1 MKKIKTKR
9 KHFLRTLIILI
20 LIILTSSL
28 LLINYI
34 SKKINPIFFKY
45 AEIET
50 KKFSNLI
57 INNAISKTV
66 TDRIKPDEIFKITND
81 KNDEIKTI
89 DFNTP
94 KINEYL
100 TKATK
105 SIQEEMQNIENGNI
119 NKIDKDITKKYN
131 KEDLKKGII
140 YSLNTGVIS
149 NNPLLANL
157 GPKIPIKINLV
168 GDVISYVSADVED
181 YGINNSMVRVF
192 INLKVTE
199 EVMIPFYGKEIEMEA
214 KVPIAIKL
222 ITGKLPEY
230 YLGTNQ
236 SKQIVVPNQL
246 EKQKKI

>member
-1 MKKIKTKR
+1 MKKIKTKK
-9 KHFLRTLIILI
+9 KHFIRTLIIL
-20 LIILTSSL
+20 LIIILLTS
-28 LLINYI
+28 LLIIKYI
-34 SKKINPIFFKY
+34 SKKIYPMVFKY

-66 TDRIKPDEIFKITND
+66 TDKITPDEIFKITYD

-94 KINEYL
+94 KINKYL

-105 SIQEEMQNIENGNI
+105 SIQEDIQNIEKGNI
-119 NKIDKDITKKYN
+119 NKIDKDITQKYN
-131 KEDLKKGII
+131 KKDLEKGII
-140 YSLNTGVIS
+140 YTLNTGVIS
-149 NNPLLANL
+149 NSPLLTNL
-157 GPKIPIKINLV
+157 GPKIPIKINLI

-181 YGINNSMVRVF
+181 YGINNSMIRVF

-199 EVMIPFYGKEIEMEA
+199 EVIIPFYGKEINMEA

-236 SKQIVVPNQL
+236 KKQIVVPN
-246 EKQKKI
+246 

>member
-9 KHFLRTLIILI
+9 KHFIRTLLILLILI
-20 LIILTSSL
+20 LITSL
-28 LLINYI
+28 LIIKHI
-34 SKKINPIFFKY
+34 SKIINTQFFKY

-66 TDRIKPDEIFKITND
+66 TDKITPEEIFKITYD
-81 KNDEIKTI
+81 KNDEIKTV

-105 SIQEEMQNIENGNI
+105 SIQEDIQDIEKGNI
-119 NKIDKDITKKYN
+119 NKIDRAITQKYK

-140 YSLNTGVIS
+140 YSLNTGTIS
-149 NNPLLANL
+149 NSPILSNL
-157 GPKIPIKINLV
+157 GPKIPIKINLI
-168 GDVISYVSADVED
+168 GDVISYISADVED
-181 YGINNSMVRVF
+181 YGINNSMIRVF
-192 INLKVTE
+192 INIKVTE
-199 EVMIPFYGKEIEMEA
+199 EIIIPFYGKNIDMEA

-230 YLGTNQ
+230 YLGKTE
-236 SKQIVVPNQL
+236 SKKIVVPN
-246 EKQKKI
+246 

>member
-1 MKKIKTKR
+1 MKKIKTKK
-9 KHFLRTLIILI
+9 KHFIRTLIIL
-20 LIILTSSL
+20 LIIILLTS
-28 LLINYI
+28 LLIIKYI
-34 SKKINPIFFKY
+34 SKKIYPMVFKY

-66 TDRIKPDEIFKITND
+66 TDKITPDEIFKITYD
-81 KNDEIKTI
+81 KNEEIKTI

-94 KINEYL
+94 KINKYL

-105 SIQEEMQNIENGNI
+105 SIQEDIQNIEKGNI
-119 NKIDKDITKKYN
+119 NKIDKDITQKYN
-131 KEDLKKGII
+131 KKDLEKGII
-140 YSLNTGVIS
+140 YTLNTGVIS
-149 NNPLLANL
+149 NSPLLTNL
-157 GPKIPIKINLV
+157 GPKIPIKINLI

-181 YGINNSMVRVF
+181 YGINNSMIRVF

-199 EVMIPFYGKEIEMEA
+199 EVIIPFYGKEINMEA

-236 SKQIVVPNQL
+236 KKQIVVPN
-246 EKQKKI
+246 

>member
-9 KHFLRTLIILI
+9 KHFIRTLSILIIIILI
-20 LIILTSSL
+20 TSLII
-28 LLINYI
+28 INYI
-34 SKKINPIFFKY
+34 SKKIYPIVFKY

-66 TDRIKPDEIFKITND
+66 TDKITTDEIFKITND

-94 KINEYL
+94 VINKYL

-105 SIQEEMQNIENGNI
+105 SIQKDIQNLEKGNA
-119 NKIDKDITKKYN
+119 NNIDKKIIKKY
-131 KEDLKKGII
+131 DIKKGII
-140 YSLNTGVIS
+140 YTLNTGVITNS
-149 NNPLLANL
+149 PLLANL
-157 GPKIPIKINLV
+157 GPKIPIKINLI
-168 GDVISYVSADVED
+168 GDIISYVSADIED
-181 YGINNSMVRVF
+181 YGINNSMIRVF

-199 EVMIPFYGKEIEMEA
+199 EVIIPFYGKEINMEA
-214 KVPIAIKL
+214 KVPIAVKL

-230 YLGTNQ
+230 YLGSGQ
-236 SKQIVVPNQL
+236 KKQIVVPN
-246 EKQKKI
+246 

>member
-1 MKKIKTKR
+1 MRKVKTKK
-9 KHFLRTLIILI
+9 KHILRTLII
-20 LIILTSSL
+20 IILLVLLSSL
-28 LLINYI
+28 LIINYI
-34 SKKINPIFFKY
+34 SKKIYPPLFKY

-66 TDRIKPDEIFKITND
+66 TNKIDPDEIFKITND

-94 KINEYL
+94 KINKYL

-105 SIQEEMQNIENGNI
+105 SIQEDIQNIEKGNI
-119 NKIDKDITKKYN
+119 NKIDKEITKKYN
-131 KEDLKKGII
+131 KKDLEKGII
-140 YSLNTGVIS
+140 YTLNTGTIS
-149 NNPLLANL
+149 NSPLLSNL
-157 GPKIPIKINLV
+157 GPKIPIKINLI
-168 GDVISYVSADVED
+168 GDVISYVSADVEN
-181 YGINNSMVRVF
+181 YGINNSMIRVF

-199 EVMIPFYGKEIEMEA
+199 EVIIPFYGKEINMEA

-222 ITGKLPEY
+222 VTGKLPEY

-236 SKQIVVPNQL
+236 SKQIVVPN
-246 EKQKKI
+246 

>member
-1 MKKIKTKR
+1 M
-9 KHFLRTLIILI
+9 L
-20 LIILTSSL
+20 
-28 LLINYI
+28 
-34 SKKINPIFFKY
+34 FKY

-57 INNAISKTV
+57 INNAISKTI
-66 TDRIKPDEIFKITND
+66 TDKITPDEIFKITTD

-105 SIQEEMQNIENGNI
+105 NIQEDIQNIEKGNI
-119 NKIDKDITKKYN
+119 NKIDKDITKRYN
-131 KEDLKKGII
+131 KKDLKKGII
-140 YSLNTGVIS
+140 YSFNTGTIS
-149 NNPLLANL
+149 NSPILANL
-157 GPKIPIKINLV
+157 GPKIPIKINLI

-199 EVMIPFYGKEIEMEA
+199 EVIIPFYGKEMNMEA

-236 SKQIVVPNQL
+236 SKQIVVPN
-246 EKQKKI
+246 

>member
-1 MKKIKTKR
+1 MKKIKTKK
-9 KHFLRTLIILI
+9 KHFIRTLIIL
-20 LIILTSSL
+20 LIIILLTS
-28 LLINYI
+28 LLIIKYI
-34 SKKINPIFFKY
+34 SKKIYPMVFKY

-66 TDRIKPDEIFKITND
+66 TDKITPDEIFKITYD

-94 KINEYL
+94 KINKYL

-105 SIQEEMQNIENGNI
+105 SIQKDIQNIEKGNI
-119 NKIDKDITKKYN
+119 NKIDKDITQKYN
-131 KEDLKKGII
+131 KKDLEKGII
-140 YSLNTGVIS
+140 YTLNTGVIS
-149 NNPLLANL
+149 NSPLLTNL
-157 GPKIPIKINLV
+157 GPKIPIKINLI
-168 GDVISYVSADVED
+168 GDVISYVSSDVED
-181 YGINNSMVRVF
+181 YGINNSMIRVF

-199 EVMIPFYGKEIEMEA
+199 EVIIPFYGKEINMEA

-236 SKQIVVPNQL
+236 KKQIVVPN
-246 EKQKKI
+246 

>member
-1 MKKIKTKR
+1 MKKIKTKK
-9 KHFLRTLIILI
+9 KHFIRTLIILLIII
-20 LIILTSSL
+20 LITSL
-28 LLINYI
+28 LIIKYI
-34 SKKINPIFFKY
+34 SKKIYPMVFKY

-66 TDRIKPDEIFKITND
+66 TDKITPDEIFKITYD
-81 KNDEIKTI
+81 KNEEIKTI

-94 KINEYL
+94 KINKYL

-105 SIQEEMQNIENGNI
+105 SIQEDIQNIEKGNI
-119 NKIDKDITKKYN
+119 NKIDKDITQKYN
-131 KEDLKKGII
+131 KKDLEKGII
-140 YSLNTGVIS
+140 YTLNTGVIS
-149 NNPLLANL
+149 NSPLLTNL
-157 GPKIPIKINLV
+157 GPKIPIKINLI

-181 YGINNSMVRVF
+181 YGINNSMIRVF

-199 EVMIPFYGKEIEMEA
+199 EVIIPFYGKEINMEA

-236 SKQIVVPNQL
+236 KKQIVVPN
-246 EKQKKI
+246 

>member
-1 MKKIKTKR
+1 MKKIKTKK
-9 KHFLRTLIILI
+9 KHFIRTLIIL
-20 LIILTSSL
+20 LIIILLTS
-28 LLINYI
+28 LLIIKYI
-34 SKKINPIFFKY
+34 SKKIYPMVFKY

-66 TDRIKPDEIFKITND
+66 TDKITPDEIFKITYD

-94 KINEYL
+94 KINKYL

-105 SIQEEMQNIENGNI
+105 SIQKDIQNIEKGNI
-119 NKIDKDITKKYN
+119 NKIDKDITQKYN
-131 KEDLKKGII
+131 KKDLEKGII
-140 YSLNTGVIS
+140 YTLNTGVIS
-149 NNPLLANL
+149 NSPLLTNL
-157 GPKIPIKINLV
+157 GPKIPIKINLI

-181 YGINNSMVRVF
+181 YGINNSMIRVF

-199 EVMIPFYGKEIEMEA
+199 EVIIPFYGKEINMEA

-236 SKQIVVPNQL
+236 KKQIVVPN
-246 EKQKKI
+246 

>member
-1 MKKIKTKR
+1 MKKIKTK
-9 KHFLRTLIILI
+9 KTHFLRTLTILIILI
-20 LIILTSSL
+20 LTTSILI
-28 LLINYI
+28 INYI
-34 SKKINPIFFKY
+34 SKKIYPQIFKY

-66 TDRIKPDEIFKITND
+66 TDKITPEEIFKITTD

-105 SIQEEMQNIENGNI
+105 SIQEDIQNIEKGNI
-119 NKIDKDITKKYN
+119 NKIDKDITQKYN

-149 NNPLLANL
+149 SSPILANL
-157 GPKIPIKINLV
+157 GPKIPIKINLI

-181 YGINNSMVRVF
+181 YGINNSMIRVF

-199 EVMIPFYGKEIEMEA
+199 EVMIPFYGKDINMEA

-222 ITGKLPEY
+222 ITGKLPQY
-230 YLGTNQ
+230 YLGTTQ
-236 SKQIVVPNQL
+236 SKQIVVPN
-246 EKQKKI
+246 

>member
-1 MKKIKTKR
+1 MKKIKTKK
-9 KHFLRTLIILI
+9 KHFIRTLIII
-20 LIILTSSL
+20 LIIILLTS
-28 LLINYI
+28 LLIIKYI
-34 SKKINPIFFKY
+34 SKKIYPMVFKY

-66 TDRIKPDEIFKITND
+66 TDKITPDEIFKITYD

-94 KINEYL
+94 KINKYL

-236 SKQIVVPNQL
+236 SKQIVVPN
-246 EKQKKI
+246 

>member
-1 MKKIKTKR
+1 MKKVKTKK
-9 KHFLRTLIILI
+9 KHFIRTLIIL
-20 LIILTSSL
+20 LIIILLTS
-28 LLINYI
+28 LLIIKYI
-34 SKKINPIFFKY
+34 SKKIYPMVFKY

-66 TDRIKPDEIFKITND
+66 TDKITPDEIFKITYD

-94 KINEYL
+94 KINKYL

-105 SIQEEMQNIENGNI
+105 SIQEDIQNIEKGNI
-119 NKIDKDITKKYN
+119 NKIDKDITQKYN
-131 KEDLKKGII
+131 KKDLEKGII
-140 YSLNTGVIS
+140 YTLNTGVIS
-149 NNPLLANL
+149 NSPLLTNL
-157 GPKIPIKINLV
+157 GPKIPIKINLI

-181 YGINNSMVRVF
+181 YGINNSMIRVF

-199 EVMIPFYGKEIEMEA
+199 EVIIPFYGKEINMEA

-236 SKQIVVPNQL
+236 KKQIVVPN
-246 EKQKKI
+246 

>member
-1 MKKIKTKR
+1 MKRIKTKR

-20 LIILTSSL
+20 ISIITISILIIS
-28 LLINYI
+28 YI
-34 SKKINPIFFKY
+34 SKKIYPMVFKY

-66 TDRIKPDEIFKITND
+66 TDKITPEEIFKITYD

-94 KINEYL
+94 IINEYL

-105 SIQEEMQNIENGNI
+105 SIQEDIQNIEKGNV
-119 NKIDKDITKKYN
+119 NKIDKDITKKYDKN
-131 KEDLKKGII
+131 DLKKGII

-149 NNPLLANL
+149 NSPILANL
-157 GPKIPIKINLV
+157 GPKIPIKINLI

-181 YGINNSMVRVF
+181 YGINNSMIRVF

-199 EVMIPFYGKEIEMEA
+199 EVIIPFYGKTIDMEA

-222 ITGKLPEY
+222 ITGKLPQY
-230 YLGTNQ
+230 YLGTTQ
-236 SKQIVVPNQL
+236 SKQIVVPN
-246 EKQKKI
+246 

>member
-1 MKKIKTKR
+1 MKKIKTKK
-9 KHFLRTLIILI
+9 KHFIRTLIILLIII
-20 LIILTSSL
+20 LITSL
-28 LLINYI
+28 LIIKYI
-34 SKKINPIFFKY
+34 SKKIYPMVFKY

-66 TDRIKPDEIFKITND
+66 TDKITPDEIFKITYD

-94 KINEYL
+94 KINKYL

-105 SIQEEMQNIENGNI
+105 SIQEDIQNIEKGNI
-119 NKIDKDITKKYN
+119 NKIDKDITQKYN
-131 KEDLKKGII
+131 KKDLEKGII
-140 YSLNTGVIS
+140 YTLNTGVIS
-149 NNPLLANL
+149 NSPLLTNL
-157 GPKIPIKINLV
+157 GPKIPIKINLI

-181 YGINNSMVRVF
+181 YGINNSMIRVF

-199 EVMIPFYGKEIEMEA
+199 EVIIPFYGKEINMEA

-236 SKQIVVPNQL
+236 KKQIVVPN
-246 EKQKKI
+246 